1 MIHYFMILEHSQFKW
16 NTHTHILFC
25 KRPDQTKKKTN
36 EVQSQLKR
44 LQVSSM
50 IASAEEEFSKAVVM
64 HSKRNGQEEHS
75 NEIV

>member
-1 MIHYFMILEHSQFKW
+1 
-16 NTHTHILFC
+16 
-25 KRPDQTKKKTN
+25 
-36 EVQSQLKR
+36 
-44 LQVSSM
+44 M